1 MRNNAIGNS
10 GQAPPEELGL
20 GTDGHHSAEPPDAE
34 PLDTGPP
41 DAESLE
47 AESLEARQQSGQ
59 APPRTPTRPRP
70 RSGQAPRRPPGR
82 PRPKARAR
90 RRLVAW
96 VIGSALGIAIGLG
109 AGALVQVIASSNP
122 AGVPSA
128 IPSPPQANKKFVAD
142 QEGAGADN
150 QANILRAT
158 APGLVHIMSSSG
170 SSIGLGVMLTP
181 SGIVATSAQILQGA
195 GAVTVRVVLSGRP
208 FAAQVVGSDAAEGLA
223 LLQLKGGSA
232 FKTIAIG
239 TSQNFPAGSVVTAVG
254 SSGITKTLTLHAGS
268 VTSLNSAATID
279 GTRLTGLFK
288 TPGRVRPSGGG
299 GGPGGSLPGQ
309 AGGIEVAGAGSG
321 LHTIGFAVPI
331 DQALAV
337 ASQIDA
343 KHS

>member
-20 GTDGHHSAEPPDAE
+20 GTDGHHSAEPFDAE
-34 PLDTGPP
+34 PR
-41 DAESLE
+41 E

-59 APPRTPTRPRP
+59 APPRTPPRPRP

-82 PRPKARAR
+82 PPRQKARGR

-96 VIGSALGIAIGLG
+96 AVGSALGIAIGLG
-109 AGALVQVIASSNP
+109 VGVLVMMIASSNS
-122 AGVPSA
+122 AGATSA
-128 IPSPPQANKKFVAD
+128 IPSPPPANKKFVPD
-142 QEGAGADN
+142 EEGAGADN
-150 QANILRAT
+150 EANILRAT

-170 SSIGLGVMLTP
+170 SSIGLGVVLTP

-223 LLQLKGGSA
+223 LLQIKGGSA

-239 TSQNFPAGSVVTAVG
+239 TSQDFPAGSVVTAVG
-254 SSGITKTLTLHAGS
+254 SSGITKTLTLHAGD
-268 VTSLNSAATID
+268 VTSLNSAATIN
-279 GTRLTGLFK
+279 GTMLTGLLQ
-288 TPGRVRPSGGG
+288 TTSQVLPGEEV
-299 GGPGGSLPGQ
+299 GGPAVNLSGQ
-309 AGGIEVAGAGSG
+309 AVGIDVAGAGSG
-321 LHTIGFAVPI
+321 LHTIGFAIPI

>member
-47 AESLEARQQSGQ
+47 ARQQSGQ

-82 PRPKARAR
+82 PRPQARGR

-109 AGALVQVIASSNP
+109 AGALVQVIASSNS
-122 AGVPSA
+122 AGVSSA
-128 IPSPPQANKKFVAD
+128 IPSPPQANKKFVTD
-142 QEGAGADN
+142 EEGAGADN

-170 SSIGLGVMLTP
+170 SSIGLGVVLTP
-181 SGIVATSAQILQGA
+181 SGIVATSAQILPGA

-223 LLQLKGGSA
+223 LLQIKGGSA

-239 TSQNFPAGSVVTAVG
+239 TSQDFPVGSVVTAVG

-279 GTRLTGLFK
+279 GTRLTGLLQ
-288 TPGRVRPSGGG
+288 TTSQVLPGEEV
-299 GGPGGSLPGQ
+299 GGPVVNLSGQ
-309 AGGIEVAGAGSG
+309 AVGIDVAGAGSG
-321 LHTIGFAVPI
+321 LHNIGFAIPI